1 MKSVGAFEAKT
12 HFSALLEEIERGN
25 EITITKHGRP
35 VAKLVPFGN
44 HPRMTAAEAIDGL
57 LKLQSRLKLKGDWK
71 EFRDA
76 GRR

>member
-1 MKSVGAFEAKT
+1 
-12 HFSALLEEIERGN
+12 
-25 EITITKHGRP
+25 
-35 VAKLVPFGN
+35 
-44 HPRMTAAEAIDGL
+44 MTAAEAIEGL